1 MTSENQTPI
10 TSIVNKFLQAN
21 GYILGKGDAR
31 KVAEKASE
39 LSGTPID
46 CTIAPDDKAIL
57 KAARE
62 LGIPLNHEN
71 EIFRFADNTQID
83 MTDPMIK
90 DALDWVVAK
99 AVKSLADP
107 KWPILLN
114 DLAGF
119 QWASSPRG
127 DGFAKVCLCGESFWL
142 RECTRQD
149 DTDLWSGIVDNEL
162 VDTQEH
168 GLDLDDVVCFRATT
182 Q

>member
-31 KVAEKASE
+31 KVTEKASE

-46 CTIAPDDKAIL
+46 CTVAPDDKAIL

-62 LGIPLNHEN
+62 LGIPLNHDN
-71 EIFRFADNTQID
+71 E
-83 MTDPMIK
+83 
-90 DALDWVVAK
+90 V
-99 AVKSLADP
+99 
-107 KWPILLN
+107 LLN
-114 DLAGF
+114 DLPGF

-142 RECTRQD
+142 RECARQD